1 MKTMCNW
8 IRCNLS
14 VLRKY
19 FLAYCSA
26 VFTLLEIVSIFF
38 SIVECGIDTKTKKAI
53 LFFVCLLIATVL
65 TLLSVVFRNKKQI
78 FGDINRGLTIQYG
91 DVINLGFPKK
101 DQGGKIIVVPVN
113 RCFDLS
119 CDNNLINPTS
129 IHGQWINHYITND
142 EERKRIKNRI
152 DVALQNCDSQIVTNK
167 TVGNNTRYSPG
178 TIVEL
183 QGKNN
188 VTFYLLAFSYLDH
201 ELKAQS
207 SEIEFYNTISG
218 LIDYYNTHDNS
229 KELFCPVMGDHIVN
243 PHRGTESC
251 LDFMISVFKFKKR
264 SIRGKINIVVYNK
277 LKSTISIL
285 DR

>member
-1 MKTMCNW
+1 MINW
-8 IRCNLS
+8 FRCNLP
-14 VLRKY
+14 VLKKY

-26 VFTLLEIVSIFF
+26 IFALIEIVCIFI
-38 SIVECGIDTKTKKAI
+38 SLDDCGINTKTKKI
-53 LFFVCLLIATVL
+53 VLFCICLLASIIISII
-65 TLLSVVFRNKKQI
+65 SVAVRNKKQL
-78 FGDINRGLTIQYG
+78 FGDINRGLTIKYG
-91 DVINLGFPKK
+91 DMIKLGFSNKTK
-101 DQGGKIIVVPVN
+101 DGIIVVIPVN

-119 CDNNLINPTS
+119 CENNLINPTS
-129 IHGQWINHYITND
+129 IHGQWINQYITNE

-152 DVALQNCDSQIVTNK
+152 DSVLQNCDSQIVTNK

-188 VTFYLLAFSYLDH
+188 VTFYLLAFSYLDS

-207 SEIEFYNTISG
+207 SEIEFYNTLSE
-218 LIDYYNTHDNS
+218 LIDYYDLHDNS
-229 KELFCPVMGDHIVN
+229 RELFCPIMGDHIVN
-243 PHRGTESC
+243 PHRDTETC
-251 LDFMISVFKFKKR
+251 LEFMISVFKFKKS

-285 DR
+285 DK

>member
-1 MKTMCNW
+1 MKRW
-8 IRCNLS
+8 IKSNYS
-14 VLRKY
+14 VLFKY

-26 VFTLLEIVSIFF
+26 VFALLEIVCIFI
-38 SIVECGIDTKTKKAI
+38 SLDDCGIDTRTKKVILLFICLVIAI
-53 LFFVCLLIATVL
+53 TLTTINVL
-65 TLLSVVFRNKKQI
+65 ARNKKQI
-78 FGDINRGLTIQYG
+78 FGDINRGLTLKYG

-101 DQGGKIIVVPVN
+101 DKGERIIVIPVN

-119 CDNNLINPTS
+119 CENNLINPTS
-129 IHGQWINHYITND
+129 IHGQWINKYITNE

-152 DVALQNCDSQIVTNK
+152 DGTLQKCDSQIVTEK
-167 TVGNNTRYSPG
+167 TVGNNMRYSPG
-178 TIVEL
+178 TVVEL

-207 SEIEFYNTISG
+207 SEIEFYNTLSG
-218 LIDYYNTHDNS
+218 LIDYYNTHDYS

-243 PHRGTESC
+243 PHRDTESC
-251 LDFMISVFKFKKR
+251 LDFMISVFKFKKHC
-264 SIRGKINIVVYNK
+264 IRGKINIVVYNK

-285 DR
+285 DK

>member
-1 MKTMCNW
+1 MCNW
-8 IRCNLS
+8 IKCNFP

-26 VFTLLEIVSIFF
+26 IFALLEIANLFLSLD
-38 SIVECGIDTKTKKAI
+38 ECGIDTKLKK
-53 LFFVCLLIATVL
+53 LFLFCFCILIAIIISIFNVWII
-65 TLLSVVFRNKKQI
+65 RKKLI

-91 DVINLGFPKK
+91 DVIKLGFPKK
-101 DQGGKIIVVPVN
+101 DKGGRIIVIPVN

-119 CDNNLINPTS
+119 CENNLINPTS
-129 IHGQWINHYITND
+129 IHGQWINRYITNE

-152 DVALQNCDSQIVTNK
+152 DNILQNCDSQIVTEK
-167 TVGNNTRYSPG
+167 TVGNNMRYSPG
-178 TIVEL
+178 IVVEL
-183 QGKNN
+183 QGENN

-207 SEIEFYNTISG
+207 SEIEFYNTLSG
-218 LIDYYNTHDNS
+218 LIDYYNTHDYS

-243 PHRGTESC
+243 PHRDTESC
-251 LDFMISVFKFKKR
+251 LDFMISVFKFKKGC
-264 SIRGKINIVVYNK
+264 IRGKANIVVYNK

-285 DR
+285 DK

>member
-1 MKTMCNW
+1 MKSW
-8 IRCNLS
+8 IKSNYS

-26 VFTLLEIVSIFF
+26 VFALLEIVCIFI
-38 SIVECGIDTKTKKAI
+38 SLDDCGIDTRTKKAI
-53 LFFVCLLIATVL
+53 LFIICLVIAIALTIINVL
-65 TLLSVVFRNKKQI
+65 ARNKKQI

-91 DVINLGFPKK
+91 DVIKIGFPKK
-101 DQGGKIIVVPVN
+101 DKGGRIIVIPVN

-119 CDNNLINPTS
+119 CENNLINPTS
-129 IHGQWINHYITND
+129 IHGQWINQYITNE

-152 DVALQNCDSQIVTNK
+152 DDILQNSDSE
-167 TVGNNTRYSPG
+167 TVAQKSAGNTSRYSPG
-178 TIVEL
+178 TVVEL
-183 QGKNN
+183 QGENN

-218 LIDYYNTHDNS
+218 LIDYYNTHDYS

-243 PHRGTESC
+243 PHRDTESC
-251 LDFMISVFKFKKR
+251 LNFMISVFKFKKGC
-264 SIRGKINIVVYNK
+264 IRGKANIVVYNK

-285 DR
+285 DK

>member
-1 MKTMCNW
+1 MINW
-8 IRCNLS
+8 FRCNLP
-14 VLRKY
+14 VLNKY
-19 FLAYCSA
+19 FLACCSA
-26 VFTLLEIVSIFF
+26 IFAIIEIVCIFI
-38 SIVECGIDTKTKKAI
+38 SLDDCGINTITKKVV
-53 LFFVCLLIATVL
+53 LFCICLLASIIISII
-65 TLLSVVFRNKKQI
+65 SVAVRNKKQL
-78 FGDINRGLTIQYG
+78 FGDINRGLTIKYG
-91 DVINLGFPKK
+91 DVIKLGFFNKTK
-101 DQGGKIIVVPVN
+101 EGIIVVIPVN

-167 TVGNNTRYSPG
+167 AVGNNTRYSPG

-183 QGKNN
+183 QGENN

-207 SEIEFYNTISG
+207 SEIEFYNTLSG